1 MKGYTQTLI
10 QPKRG
15 QDRSEKHGNSEDQE
29 ILSESPGRRKDKP
42 PLPRDRPP
50 APPPEASKPEPVP
63 ELRPQLPL
71 PGKHGVVPLP
81 SPTNEPVS
89 GNSFQSISLH
99 DRPQLPIPQIKNP
112 REKNKNDKA
121 KNVTESLSNENHLPQ
136 QRTGS
141 ISLNELSR
149 GLGALKSVKVP
160 SSPVDKV
167 DHTNRHVNRQYEK
180 ESENQSDVHQYKLDK
195 PVPKRPVVPKP
206 SYVTRN
212 QRHAVI
218 VDDEILDLR
227 EEKCTV
233 KEVEQRP
240 IPAPR
245 KTVRKPNGPA
255 VNTQQAYQ
263 RKPLPPPK
271 KPGIGEHKPYGN
283 RPVLSEKTPQLSKV
297 VKKPKIKQV
306 VINTTA
312 LKSDILPVAE
322 ELQNLYRTACDIITL
337 TEARVSDNIKSKS
350 EDCSS
355 IASSLLDC
363 LSAYR
368 DSLGPVARMK
378 VNNHITRL
386 EECNN
391 ELKSLS
397 SELPSSPNAVD
408 LSRLGKVIT
417 GVVDVIE
424 TLSNYLPSL

>member
-10 QPKRG
+10 EPKRG

-50 APPPEASKPEPVP
+50 APPPEASKTETVP
-63 ELRPQLPL
+63 ELRPPLPL
-71 PGKHGVVPLP
+71 PGKHGVAPLP
-81 SPTNEPVS
+81 SPTKEPVRGS
-89 GNSFQSISLH
+89 SPQNFSLH
-99 DRPQLPIPQIKNP
+99 DRPQLPIPQMKHP
-112 REKNKNDKA
+112 KEKSKNDKV
-121 KNVTESLSNENHLPQ
+121 KSVVDSPTNENHLPQ
-136 QRTGS
+136 HRTGS
-141 ISLNELSR
+141 ISLNELSK
-149 GLGALKSVKVP
+149 GLGALKSVKGP

-167 DHTNRHVNRQYEK
+167 DHSNRHINRQYER
-180 ESENQSDVHQYKLDK
+180 ETENQSDQHRLEK
-195 PVPKRPVVPKP
+195 PVPKRPMGPKT
-206 SYVTRN
+206 SHVARN
-212 QRHAVI
+212 QRHAVV
-218 VDDEILDLR
+218 VDDELLDLN
-227 EEKCTV
+227 EKKSIV

-245 KTVRKPNGPA
+245 RTVRKPNGSA
-255 VNTQQAYQ
+255 VDAQQGSHK
-263 RKPLPPPK
+263 KPLPPPK

-283 RPVLSEKTPQLSKV
+283 RPGLSERKPQLSKI

-312 LKSDILPVAE
+312 LKSEILPVAE

-337 TEARVSDNIKSKS
+337 TEARVSDNMKSKS
-350 EDCSS
+350 EECSS
-355 IASSLLDC
+355 LASSLLDC

-391 ELKSLS
+391 ELRSLS
-397 SELPSSPNAVD
+397 SELPCSPNAVD

-424 TLSNYLPSL
+424 TLSNCLPSL